1 MTPAAISQH
10 ETRHIFGAAAA
21 LALLKSEEYGN
32 ATVLFQMDSKGGET
46 ALLHPREKLAK
57 EVAYLSAI
65 APIAKT
71 GDPSEIRD
79 LLRDPDN
86 SKSRLTTAGDLSL
99 KDHQLFNS
107 FNGATTT
114 PIVTT
119 LACLELEKDLGVS
132 RFRKLS
138 KRLRDASNQNLVPDT
153 GWPLTDIVPEVKVL
167 AALKRAKALL
177 ADLMAE
183 ATPKDQKHLPA
194 YKQVGSP

>member
-71 GDPSEIRD
+71 GDPSQIRN
-79 LLRDPDN
+79 LLHDPDN
-86 SKSRLTTAGDLSL
+86 SKSRLTSAGDLSQ

-107 FNGATTT
+107 FNGPTTT
-114 PIVTT
+114 PIVVT
-119 LACLELEKDLGVS
+119 LAALELEKALGVS

-138 KRLRDASNQNLVPDT
+138 KRLRDASNQNLVPDA
-153 GWPLTDIVPEVKVL
+153 GWPLTDIVPETKAI
-167 AALKRAKALL
+167 AAVKRAKAVL
-177 ADLMAE
+177 ADLMQDPIPE
-183 ATPKDQKHLPA
+183 GRKHLPA
-194 YKQVGSP
+194 YKQVEKL